1 MNNVFVTSD
10 WHFGH
15 KNIIK
20 YCNRPFQGVA
30 DMDPALIEI
39 WNRQVDAGDRVYF
52 LGDFT
57 FDREHSK
64 TDGALVALL
73 ERLNGNKIFVLGN
86 HDNHIE
92 SKLRAAMHRKNGGVW
107 DVLPYLEVRHSGR
120 KVVMF
125 HYPITEWNGSH
136 RDTVHLHGHCHGSR
150 KDLFGRLLDV
160 GIDAHPEFKLWT
172 LDEAIAA
179 ADANFEKTKDVFV
192 FHQTGE

>member
-1 MNNVFVTSD
+1 MSNVFVTSD

-20 YCNRPFQGVA
+20 YCNRPFESVEQ
-30 DMDPALIEI
+30 MDSALIEI
-39 WNRQVDAGDRVYF
+39 WNSQVGSEDLVYF

-57 FDREHSK
+57 FNRDHSK
-64 TDGALVALL
+64 TDGALVSLL
-73 ERLNGNKIFVLGN
+73 ERLNGKKAFVLGN
-86 HDNHIE
+86 HDNHLE
-92 SKLRAAMHRKNGGVW
+92 ARLRAAMYRQNGGVW
-107 DVLPYLEVRHSGR
+107 NVTPYHEVRHNGR
-120 KVVMF
+120 RVVMF

-150 KDLFGRLLDV
+150 KDLPGRLLDV

-179 ADANFEKTKDVFV
+179 ADANFENTKTRFV
-192 FHQTGE
+192 MHQTGE